1 MNYNFMLWNS
11 SKLTLRSHHGAV
23 MESCS
28 KREPRRQAPILY
40 LKHQEAPFQSWAIV
54 LGS

>member
-1 MNYNFMLWNS
+1 MNYIFMLWKPC
-11 SKLTLRSHHGAV
+11 KLTVISHHGAV

-28 KREPRRQAPILY
+28 KWEPGRQAPILY